1 MIVEKRMTRNPITVH
16 PDTTVIDAQA
26 LMRRE
31 KISRLPVVDR
41 NGRLVGI
48 VSEKDLIYASPSRAS
63 TLDVYEMNFL
73 LSKLTVETVMTKKVI
88 TIDGDTPVE
97 DAARIM
103 VDNDIGGLP
112 VMKGNTLVGIIT
124 ESDIFKMFLELF
136 GTREKGLRVTLMISE
151 EKGSLARLTAAIF
164 EHGGNIVSTG
174 TFLGEDLTN
183 AMVVMKIID
192 LDRETIVRILTPLS
206 EKIVDIRET

>member
-16 PDTTVIDAQA
+16 PDTAVIEAQA

-48 VSEKDLIYASPSRAS
+48 VSEKDLIYASPSRVS

-124 ESDIFKMFLELF
+124 ESDIFKIFLELF

>member
-1 MIVEKRMTRNPITVH
+1 
-16 PDTTVIDAQA
+16 
-26 LMRRE
+26 
-31 KISRLPVVDR
+31 
-41 NGRLVGI
+41 
-48 VSEKDLIYASPSRAS
+48 
-63 TLDVYEMNFL
+63 EMNFL

>member
-136 GTREKGLRVTLMISE
+136 GTREKGLRVTLMI
-151 EKGSLARLTAAIF
+151 
-164 EHGGNIVSTG
+164 
-174 TFLGEDLTN
+174 
-183 AMVVMKIID
+183 
-192 LDRETIVRILTPLS
+192 
-206 EKIVDIRET
+206 